1 MDLYVLNQSR
11 SLWTGCWDPSKRW
24 VGGVDLSSQQLP
36 RALVSPPISMPCWN
50 RQTGKSSL
58 DNQRLWE
65 RQDGEECKE
74 FLFQLDKA
82 LAICVN
88 SQEPCFLIKDALI
101 SSNPR
106 ASLALRDCK
115 GKIFTLKNETYSVQG
130 IVISHCEAVVPAIK
144 FYCVSAA
151 LVSRDVCYY

>member
-1 MDLYVLNQSR
+1 M
-11 SLWTGCWDPSKRW
+11 
-24 VGGVDLSSQQLP
+24 
-36 RALVSPPISMPCWN
+36 
-50 RQTGKSSL
+50 
-58 DNQRLWE
+58 E
-65 RQDGEECKE
+65 RRVE

-88 SQEPCFLIKDALI
+88 SRESCFSIKDSLI

-115 GKIFTLKNETYSVQG
+115 GKIFTLKNETYSIQG

-151 LVSRDVCYY
+151 LVSGDVCYY

>member
-1 MDLYVLNQSR
+1 M
-11 SLWTGCWDPSKRW
+11 
-24 VGGVDLSSQQLP
+24 
-36 RALVSPPISMPCWN
+36 
-50 RQTGKSSL
+50 
-58 DNQRLWE
+58 
-65 RQDGEECKE
+65 
-74 FLFQLDKA
+74 FQLDKA

-88 SQEPCFLIKDALI
+88 SQEPCFSIKDSLI

-115 GKIFTLKNETYSVQG
+115 GKIFTLKNETYSIQG

-151 LVSRDVCYY
+151 LVSGDVCDY